1 MLFRSADKGATRARW
16 VADRKPTLFD
26 TFGNSYFYNS
36 GGNSNGDKGLHGR
49 TSTQIRSPSLC
60 VLANCYPFSCFG
72 WIVEVPGNVTQPFQA
87 SYWHKNTEL
96 GWGNVVFVDGHVE
109 FLRATPKSPD
119 YQNGRNYTFAFDGPK

>member
-1 MLFRSADKGATRARW
+1 MPDVEAES
-16 VADRKPTLFD
+16 
-26 TFGNSYFYNS
+26 
-36 GGNSNGDKGLHGR
+36 
-49 TSTQIRSPSLC
+49 
-60 VLANCYPFSCFG
+60 

-96 GWGNVVFVDGHVE
+96 GWGTVVFVDGHVE